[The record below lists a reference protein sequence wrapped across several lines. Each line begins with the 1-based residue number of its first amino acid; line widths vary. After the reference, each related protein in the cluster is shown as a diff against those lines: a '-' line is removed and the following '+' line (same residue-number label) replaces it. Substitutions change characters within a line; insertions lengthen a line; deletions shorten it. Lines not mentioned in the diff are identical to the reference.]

1 MGRIYFLTSLML
13 ALVMWLVFTVEL
25 LVELTET
32 GTQSV
37 LSIYVPIFQGKKK
50 KHASVAFGQVP
61 SIRPI
66 EKTQIRPAAWKR
78 TTVSIAL
85 LLT

>member
-13 ALVMWLVFTVEL
+13 ALVMWLVFAVEL

-37 LSIYVPIFQGKKK
+37 LSIYIPIFQGKKNM
-50 KHASVAFGQVP
+50 P
-61 SIRPI
+61 R
-66 EKTQIRPAAWKR
+66 
-78 TTVSIAL
+78 L
-85 LLT
+85 LLARSPA